1 MVDRVENG
9 WEGRWLMGLRMVG
22 RGGGCWGLGWLG
34 GEVVDGVENG
44 WEGRWLMGLRMV
56 GRGGGCWG

>member
-1 MVDRVENG
+1 MVDGVENG

-34 GEVVDGVENG
+34 GEVVDGVE
-44 WEGRWLMGLRMV
+44 
-56 GRGGGCWG
+56 GGSCSSKFKKYTE